1 MSAATAEQLAK
12 LFDVTPAKI
21 RDLTQSGVLTQK
33 EGKYP
38 LPKTITDYVRHL
50 QAVIK
55 SAGGNEK
62 TASLETQRL
71 EAEVRIKK
79 AKAAQEEARLR
90 QIRSGLPQPEL
101 PEKTPPDDLMT
112 AAEIAKAEGV
122 SRQAVYKQINRY
134 GLTPS
139 EGSRYSLTA
148 YRACRVRADT
158 SKTLEE
164 AKRDD
169 ILAATRLKRLR
180 IAEAEGRLISRDLA
194 VDLLASL
201 SQSYLSSIEN
211 VLETKDDQA
220 AAKAQLRADYA
231 AILKRLPRLLARL
244 DAAHPIEGT
253 AED

>member
-1 MSAATAEQLAK
+1 MSEPKKAQRKGAAAETEGGRERLT
-12 LFDVTPAKI
+12 VTEI
-21 RDLTQSGVLTQK
+21 
-33 EGKYP
+33 
-38 LPKTITDYVRHL
+38 
-50 QAVIK
+50 
-55 SAGGNEK
+55 
-62 TASLETQRL
+62 
-71 EAEVRIKK
+71 AEV
-79 AKAAQEEARLR
+79 
-90 QIRSGLPQPEL
+90 
-101 PEKTPPDDLMT
+101 
-112 AAEIAKAEGV
+112 EGI
-122 SRQAVYKQINRY
+122 SRQAVYKQIARY
-134 GLTPS
+134 GLQPDAS
-139 EGSRYSLTA
+139 KRYDIAA

-194 VDLLASL
+194 VDLLASI

-244 DAAHPIEGT
+244 DAAHPIEGP